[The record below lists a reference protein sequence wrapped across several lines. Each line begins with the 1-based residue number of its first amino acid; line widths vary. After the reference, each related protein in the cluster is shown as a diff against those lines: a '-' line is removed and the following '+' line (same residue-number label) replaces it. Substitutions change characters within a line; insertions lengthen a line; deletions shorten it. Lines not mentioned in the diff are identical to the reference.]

1 MLDAYTPTSL
11 TKMHSLFV
19 LRSDFRMNTANEL
32 VSERIW
38 WLMQAKSDRLRLVF
52 NSCQQL

>member
-1 MLDAYTPTSL
+1 MMDTHIPTSL

-32 VSERIW
+32 FRKWAW
-38 WLMQAKSDRLRLVF
+38 WLRQARMYNYGWVF
-52 NSCQQL
+52 TC